1 MEQIYKIAIIGL
13 GYVGFPLAKLFSAK
27 YPVIGFDIDRNRI
40 DELLHT
46 EDTNSLPI
54 NDRMT
59 KDNKRLDLSIK
70 NGCYLTSNLEDIR
83 HCNIYIITVPTP
95 VDEYNKPDLS
105 PLLRASESVGTV
117 IKNGDIVIY
126 ESTVYPGAT
135 EEDCIPMV
143 EKTSGLQLNQ
153 DFYAGYSPERFNS
166 GDSQYTME
174 KIKKVTSGS
183 TPQVAKII
191 DDLYS
196 SVILAGTYMASSIKV
211 AEASKVIEN
220 TQRDVNIAFINE
232 VKKVLDILNIDTTE
246 VLSAASTKWNF
257 MNLKPGL
264 VGGHCLSVD
273 PYYLVQ
279 RALQAGY
286 KPELTLT
293 ARKVNNSM
301 GYYVADQVIKEMES
315 VGCLLKQSK
324 VLILGFS
331 FKANSSDIRNTK
343 VIDIYTTLTDSNIS
357 VEIYD
362 PLVDR
367 SKVRSQYN
375 VELITRHQL
384 LLKTYDVIILAVK
397 HRFFE
402 EINLRSYL
410 NKKGFVYSLQ
420 NNELMS
426 SNDLEASH
434 E

>member
-153 DFYAGYSPERFNS
+153 DFYAGYSPE
-166 GDSQYTME
+166 
-174 KIKKVTSGS
+174 
-183 TPQVAKII
+183 
-191 DDLYS
+191 
-196 SVILAGTYMASSIKV
+196 
-211 AEASKVIEN
+211 
-220 TQRDVNIAFINE
+220 
-232 VKKVLDILNIDTTE
+232 
-246 VLSAASTKWNF
+246 
-257 MNLKPGL
+257 
-264 VGGHCLSVD
+264 
-273 PYYLVQ
+273 
-279 RALQAGY
+279 
-286 KPELTLT
+286 
-293 ARKVNNSM
+293 
-301 GYYVADQVIKEMES
+301 
-315 VGCLLKQSK
+315 
-324 VLILGFS
+324 
-331 FKANSSDIRNTK
+331 
-343 VIDIYTTLTDSNIS
+343 
-357 VEIYD
+357 
-362 PLVDR
+362 
-367 SKVRSQYN
+367 
-375 VELITRHQL
+375 
-384 LLKTYDVIILAVK
+384 
-397 HRFFE
+397 
-402 EINLRSYL
+402 
-410 NKKGFVYSLQ
+410 
-420 NNELMS
+420 
-426 SNDLEASH
+426 
-434 E
+434 